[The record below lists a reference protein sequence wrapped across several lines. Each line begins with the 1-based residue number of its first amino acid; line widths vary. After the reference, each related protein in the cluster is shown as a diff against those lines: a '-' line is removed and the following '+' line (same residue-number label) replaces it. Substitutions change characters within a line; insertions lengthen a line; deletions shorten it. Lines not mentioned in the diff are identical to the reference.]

1 MNVYVDMIETAELAL
16 RLRNWA
22 QRSLDEALRA
32 QLRTDGTTN
41 DAISTAQRWQWGRF
55 ATRPALRPALR
66 GAR

>member
-32 QLRTDGTTN
+32 QPRTDRTTKEAMSN
-41 DAISTAQRWQWGRF
+41 AQRWRWVQRAPTRTPLRVGR
-55 ATRPALRPALR
+55 
-66 GAR
+66 